1 MSRRAN
7 LTITTMASS
16 GVIWPALVLSRTAT
30 GQARAQAQV
39 DRSSTWSNRSLPLR
53 RLFPESLEAASAVL
67 TAFPEQAA
75 SVHAGSGCRCGGRCF
90 GAGGAEP
97 DSAGAGGC
105 GCAGRVGGCASA
117 ECARS
122 GGGCAACACGCCS
135 RSARCRSCC
144 AGCRSCRAS
153 RRGCWRRAPAG
164 SSIPEPQ
171 PAAEAAN
178 VAAPPA
184 DAVPAEPVVE
194 VSGVAPPPDGWQS
207 PAAAAAAPVVPTP
220 QLNLPAVPGLP
231 VQLSSEISMPH
242 DLVCEGTAW

>member
-7 LTITTMASS
+7 LTITTMASA
-16 GVIWPALVLSRTAT
+16 GVIWPALVLSRTTTAEPAPSPGVPCLDMVQQFAAAPPT
-30 GQARAQAQV
+30 V
-39 DRSSTWSNRSLPLR
+39 
-53 RLFPESLEAASAVL
+53 PESLEAASAVL

-75 SVHAGSGCRCGGRCF
+75 SVQPVPVADVVEGVSALAAPNPAALVPEAAGAPVASAVAPAPSAPVP
-90 GAGGAEP
+90 AGGAP
-97 DSAGAGGC
+97 PVPAVA
-105 GCAGRVGGCASA
+105 
-117 ECARS
+117 
-122 GGGCAACACGCCS
+122 
-135 RSARCRSCC
+135 
-144 AGCRSCRAS
+144 
-153 RRGCWRRAPAG
+153 APAAPVAEAAAPAAEVAAPVAEAAG
-164 SSIPEPQ
+164 VASPPEVPSPEPQ

-220 QLNLPAVPGLP
+220 QLNLPTVPGLP